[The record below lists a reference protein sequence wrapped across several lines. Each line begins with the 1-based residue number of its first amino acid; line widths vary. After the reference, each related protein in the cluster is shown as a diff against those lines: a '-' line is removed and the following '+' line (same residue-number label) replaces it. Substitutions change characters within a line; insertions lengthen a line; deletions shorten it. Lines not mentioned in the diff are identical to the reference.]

1 MAGVN
6 KVIIVG
12 NLGRDPEVRYAQ
24 SGMAI
29 CKLSVAVTER
39 VKDGSEGW
47 KDATEW
53 FRVTLFGKQAE
64 NAGQYLQKGRSVY
77 VEGRLKTDKYK
88 DKEGVERTSVEVIAN
103 TIQFL
108 GGPGGGAGAGRRDGG
123 GGGGGGGGSGGGGG
137 GGGGDDA
144 PQPPTAS
151 STTTC
156 RSDPAAQSIWASH
169 HHGLGEGAEGARRP
183 VRSTGARRRRVRRP
197 VRSTGGRCVW

>member
-24 SGMAI
+24 SGMAV

-39 VKDGSEGW
+39 VKDGDAW

-64 NAGQYLQKGRSVY
+64 SAGQYLQKGRSVY

-88 DKEGVERTSVEVIAN
+88 DKDGVEKTSTEVVGN
-103 TIQFL
+103 VVQFL
-108 GGPGGGAGAGRRDGG
+108 GGGK
-123 GGGGGGGGSGGGGG
+123 
-137 GGGGDDA
+137 
-144 PQPPTAS
+144 
-151 STTTC
+151 
-156 RSDPAAQSIWASH
+156 
-169 HHGLGEGAEGARRP
+169 GEGAPADKSKPAEQAVDGDDLP
-183 VRSTGARRRRVRRP
+183 F
-197 VRSTGGRCVW
+197 

>member
-6 KVIIVG
+6 RVIIIG

-39 VKDGSEGW
+39 VKDGNDW

-53 FRVTLFGKQAE
+53 FRVTVFGKTAE
-64 NAGQYLQKGRSVY
+64 NAGQYLQKGRQVY

-88 DKEGVERTSVEVIAN
+88 DKDGVERTSVEVIAN
-103 TIQFL
+103 TLQFL
-108 GGPGGGAGAGRRDGG
+108 GGGAGAGAGGGGGARRDGG
-123 GGGGGGGGSGGGGG
+123 APAPSGGGGG

-144 PQPPTAS
+144 PPAS
-151 STTTC
+151 
-156 RSDPAAQSIWASH
+156 DGFIDDDLPF
-169 HHGLGEGAEGARRP
+169 
-183 VRSTGARRRRVRRP
+183 
-197 VRSTGGRCVW
+197 

>member
-39 VKDGSEGW
+39 VKDGDSW
-47 KDATEW
+47 KDQTEW

-64 NAGQYLQKGRSVY
+64 SAGKYLQKGRQVY

-88 DKEGVERTSVEVIAN
+88 DKEGVERTSVEVVGN
-103 TIQFL
+103 VVQFL
-108 GGPGGGAGAGRRDGG
+108 GG
-123 GGGGGGGGSGGGGG
+123 GGGGERAPRSEGHGPAP
-137 GGGGDDA
+137 DA
-144 PQPPTAS
+144 PPAS
-151 STTTC
+151 
-156 RSDPAAQSIWASH
+156 DGFVDDDLPF
-169 HHGLGEGAEGARRP
+169 
-183 VRSTGARRRRVRRP
+183 
-197 VRSTGGRCVW
+197 

>member
-6 KVIIVG
+6 RVIIIG

-39 VKDGSEGW
+39 VKDGNDW

-53 FRVTLFGKQAE
+53 FRVTVFGKTAE
-64 NAGQYLQKGRSVY
+64 NAGQYLQKGRQVY

-88 DKEGVERTSVEVIAN
+88 DKDGVERTSVEVIAN
-103 TIQFL
+103 TLQFL
-108 GGPGGGAGAGRRDGG
+108 GGGAGAGAGGGGGARRDGG
-123 GGGGGGGGSGGGGG
+123 APAPSGGG

-144 PQPPTAS
+144 PPAS
-151 STTTC
+151 
-156 RSDPAAQSIWASH
+156 DGFIDDDLPF
-169 HHGLGEGAEGARRP
+169 
-183 VRSTGARRRRVRRP
+183 
-197 VRSTGGRCVW
+197 